1 MFCFEGQAKG
11 VFGYFMLG
19 RERNMLITVTTHKD
33 GDHSG
38 FCTSP
43 RYREETTIYDFGH
56 YSPDSQTVKSWQN
69 LFIIHKGQE
78 VEDVSDGS
86 AERGIPHRMTTYQD
100 EIQIHQESRI

>member
-43 RYREETTIYDFGH
+43 RYREETTIYDFGQ
-56 YSPDSQTVKSWQN
+56 YSPESLTVESWQN
-69 LFIIHKGQE
+69 LFIIHRSQE
-78 VEDVSDGS
+78 VEDVT
-86 AERGIPHRMTTYQD
+86 RGIAEQEISHRISD
-100 EIQIHQESRI
+100 K